1 MSDSRYKSIRRTV
14 MGLLKYKTE
23 KLYEMNLLLKSFKR
37 LSQKKLRKFIKKE
50 MVLIFKKTI

>member
-23 KLYEMNLLLKSFKR
+23 KLCEMNLSTEELKR
-37 LSQKKLRKFIKKE
+37 LSQKKLIKFIKKE